1 MATIK
6 IDTKTGE
13 RVVEETPVPEPQA
26 LATKKDF
33 ELSADLQERF
43 TVATKRLKFY
53 EQIEKQLRAEIMRKY
68 EESGSKETWHS
79 EDGTLTIS
87 YKNGYE
93 RTDIDKEK
101 LFAEYP
107 DAYID
112 CKKTIKVRPSVAIK
126 VVEIEKNR

>member
-13 RVVEETPVPEPQA
+13 RVVEETPVPEPQS

-43 TVATKRLKFY
+43 TIATKRLEFY
-53 EQIEKQLRAEIMRKY
+53 KQIEKELRAEIMRAY

-79 EDGTLTIS
+79 EDGALTIS
-87 YKNGYE
+87 YRKGYE

-101 LFAEYP
+101 LFDKYP
-107 DAYID
+107 DAYFD
-112 CKKTIKVRPSVAIK
+112 CKKIITVSPSVAIR
-126 VVEIEKNR
+126 VEK